1 MLEYEKD
8 GYKIQEFSSLSEV
21 AQYLE
26 QTPNLYNYAL
36 TKKDRLSE
44 GIEFY
49 GIDNFN
55 DVLDRLRYGD
65 KTQTQA
71 YIDNLKD
78 LDTYDEIDVG
88 IFRDIE
94 GFAYDMGSV
103 VNGEPECC
111 LNFGSPEA
119 KQSMSIYI
127 DIGYSGFTSV
137 QTINNRG
144 YAIVKLINTLIA
156 KGYILNIYIVHY
168 ITTSGGGFYAQLFK
182 IPTDFLTLSSI
193 AYSGTC
199 DFFRVVSW
207 LLTAIQM
214 GQLSYTGSGRS
225 KPNSNIIK
233 AIKERGDLYIPSG
246 YTDDRLGSCSKER
259 AEELVLSYYNEHVE
273 GTDNAQKS
281 N

>member
-8 GYKIQEFSSLSEV
+8 GYKIQEFNSFGEV

-26 QTPNLYNYAL
+26 QTPDLYEYEM
-36 TKKDRLSE
+36 TKKSRLSE
-44 GIEFY
+44 EKEFY
-49 GIDNFN
+49 GIDSFD

-65 KTQTQA
+65 KVQTQS

-78 LDTYDEIDVG
+78 LDSYDELDVG
-88 IFRDIE
+88 IFRDVE

-119 KQSMSIYI
+119 KQSMNIYI
-127 DIGYSGFTSV
+127 DIGYCGDTDV
-137 QTINNRG
+137 ETINNRG
-144 YAIVKLINTLIA
+144 YAIVKLINSLIS
-156 KGYILNIYIVHY
+156 KGYILNIYVVHY
-168 ITTSGGGFYAQLFK
+168 ITTWDDDQCAQLFK
-182 IPTDFLTLSSI
+182 VSTDFLTLSTI

-207 LLTAIQM
+207 LLTAIQIKDK
-214 GQLSYTGSGRS
+214 SYTGNGCS

-246 YTDDRLGSCSKER
+246 YTDSKLNSCSKEK
-259 AEELVLSYYNEHVE
+259 AEELVIGYYNKFMEE
-273 GTDNAQKS
+273 KERNCA
-281 N
+281 